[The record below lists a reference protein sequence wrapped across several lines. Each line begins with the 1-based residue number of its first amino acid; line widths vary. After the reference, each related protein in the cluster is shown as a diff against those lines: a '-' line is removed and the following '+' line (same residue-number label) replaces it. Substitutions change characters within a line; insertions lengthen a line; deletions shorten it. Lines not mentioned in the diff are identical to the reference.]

1 MSDFIVRFHGL
12 KLGDEH
18 LERVQSAIQKAVMTE
33 VSAASLASYTPD
45 PDGPDNGGGT
55 VIVLPNHIWRGIVV
69 LPSAILRNSL
79 EAVNATYSVV
89 AE

>member
-12 KLGDEH
+12 KLGEEH

-55 VIVLPNHIWRGIVV
+55 VIVLPNHIWRGIIV
-69 LPSAILRNSL
+69 LPSAALRNSL
-79 EAVNATYSVV
+79 EAVNATYAVV

>member
-12 KLGDEH
+12 KLGEEH

-45 PDGPDNGGGT
+45 PDGPDNSGGT
-55 VIVLPNHIWRGIVV
+55 VIVLPNHIWRGIIV
-69 LPSAILRNSL
+69 LPSASLRNSL